1 MRVLVTGGTGFVG
14 SHSVKAL
21 LDAGHSIRLLVRNP
35 DRIAPA
41 LRPLGIDENPD
52 HVVGDVTDAAS
63 VREAL
68 TGCDAVLHAANI
80 YALGKQAGEMLRVN
94 PASTELVLGTAHELG
109 LDPIIHVSSIVALIP
124 SGGAPRLSTDSP
136 VGWPAGPYGRSK
148 AKAERIARRL
158 QDEGAPI
165 VITYP
170 GGVWGPHD
178 PYLGESS
185 KIALDIA
192 NHRLPVVPDGHI
204 TVCDV
209 RDVAAVH
216 AAVMEPGRGP
226 RRAMVIDRDMRFS
239 EIFSTIRRLT
249 GRRIPAVPLPG
260 LLTRPLL
267 DRLGSVPAQA
277 EGLWFLQQ
285 RFTVDSSALESETGV
300 RTRPAEQSIAD
311 TLRWLAE
318 AGHLSPGR
326 AGALRG

>member
-21 LDAGHSIRLLVRNP
+21 LDAGHDVRLLVRSP
-35 DRIAPA
+35 ERIAPA
-41 LRPLGIDENPD
+41 MRPLGIEKDPE

-124 SGGAPRLSTDSP
+124 SGGAPCLSASSP

-148 AKAERIARRL
+148 AKAEQVARRL
-158 QDEGAPI
+158 QDEGAPV

-192 NHRLPVVPDGHI
+192 NHRLPVTPDGHI

-216 AAVMEPGRGP
+216 AAVMEPGRGA
-226 RRAMVIDRDMRFS
+226 RRAMVIDRDMRFA
-239 EIFSTIRRLT
+239 EIFATIRRLT
-249 GRRIPAVPLPG
+249 GRRIPALPLPG

-267 DRLGSVPAQA
+267 SRLGSVPPPA

-285 RFTVDSSALESETGV
+285 RFAVDPTDLEAEFGV
-300 RTRPAEQSIAD
+300 RPTPAEQSIED
-311 TLRWLAE
+311 TLRWLHE
-318 AGHLSPGR
+318 AGHLSTGR
-326 AGALRG
+326 AGALG